1 MQSQILHKTPGGK
14 LVRLHIDYSDEIIER
29 VRIYGDFFLH
39 PEESIGDLEGALVG
53 IPKNISPER
62 IQEKL
67 DEKLKLRAAQLIGV
81 ETRTLAEMIIEAVKK

>member
-1 MQSQILHKTPGGK
+1 MQTQILHKTLGGK

-39 PEESIGDLEGALVG
+39 PEESIGDLEGALLD
-53 IPKNISPER
+53 IPKDISPER

-67 DEKLKLRAAQLIGV
+67 DEALRLRSAELIGV
-81 ETRTLAEMIIEAVKK
+81 ETKTLALLITEAVKK